1 MRDDGDDAAS
11 TTSKNSGGGHKFA
24 PSEVDPTG
32 GEWNTHKTMEIWLNL
47 AEALTEPKWARGNF
61 REIDPSSLFHKIIH
75 VTNVEQH
82 VTLLSLSSNVE
93 CR

>member
-1 MRDDGDDAAS
+1 MRDDGDDAGS
-11 TTSKNSGGGHKFA
+11 TTSKNSGGGHKFVPA
-24 PSEVDPTG
+24 EVDPTG

-47 AEALTEPKWARGNF
+47 EEALTEPKWARGNL

-82 VTLLSLSSNVE
+82 VTLLLY
-93 CR
+93 